1 MPGIR
6 QARERWEKERDR
18 GSALVARVQARRDSD
33 SPLGAALEAIELDR
47 LRAGG
52 LLAGGI
58 AFRTFLWLLPTA
70 LLATGVLGLVRD
82 AAHEPPDVV
91 ARRLGLG
98 GVVGSSVAGAV
109 DQSTRG
115 TALLLAS
122 GLVLTV
128 YFGVSLVRA
137 LRIACTIAW
146 DLPFE
151 RRPHLL
157 RDGVIISAA
166 LVVQL
171 SGSAAASALR
181 SRTDGPGSVGVT
193 VAVALLACVLWL
205 GIDLL
210 LPHGDAP
217 ITALVP
223 GALLMVVGLQALYL
237 VTIYYFAHRLAT
249 SGDLYGSLG
258 VAGTLLL
265 WLYVIARLFVAS
277 MFFDAALWRRKR
289 LRLEARRPG
298 PRPGP
303 P

>member
-6 QARERWEKERDR
+6 KARARWEKERDR
-18 GSALVARVQARRDSD
+18 GSALVARVQERRDSD

-58 AFRTFLWLLPTA
+58 AFRAFLWLLPTA

-82 AAHEPPDVV
+82 AAHEQPDVV

-109 DQSTRG
+109 DQSSRG

-122 GLVLTV
+122 GLVFMV

-137 LRIACTIAW
+137 LRIACVIAW

-157 RDGVIISAA
+157 RDGVLISAA

-171 SGSAAASALR
+171 SCSAAASALR
-181 SRTDGPGSVGVT
+181 SHAGGLGESVGVT

-205 GIDLL
+205 GIDML

-217 ITALVP
+217 ITALMP
-223 GALLMVVGLQALYL
+223 GALLMVAGLQLLYL

-249 SGDLYGSLG
+249 SGDLYGTLG
-258 VAGTLLL
+258 VAATLLL
-265 WLYVIARLFVAS
+265 WLYVVARLFVAT
-277 MFFDAALWRRKR
+277 MFFDAVLWKRKR
-289 LRLEARRPG
+289 LRLEGRAKPTRG
-298 PRPGP
+298 PH
-303 P
+303 

>member
-1 MPGIR
+1 M
-6 QARERWEKERDR
+6 EF
-18 GSALVARVQARRDSD
+18 
-33 SPLGAALEAIELDR
+33 DR

-58 AFRTFLWLLPTA
+58 AFRAFLWLLPTA
-70 LLATGVLGLVRD
+70 LLATGVLGLIRD
-82 AAHEPPDVV
+82 AAHESPDVV

-115 TALLLAS
+115 TALLIAS

-128 YFGVSLVRA
+128 YFGVSLVKA
-137 LRIACTIAW
+137 LRIACIIAW
-146 DLPFE
+146 DMPFE

-166 LVVQL
+166 LVIQL
-171 SGSAAASALR
+171 SCSAAASSLR
-181 SRTDGPGSVGVT
+181 NHTDTAGSIAVT
-193 VAVALLACVLWL
+193 VAVALFACVLWL
-205 GIDLL
+205 GIDVL

-217 ITALVP
+217 VTSLIP
-223 GALLMVVGLQALYL
+223 GALLMVAGLQALYL

-258 VAGTLLL
+258 IAGTLLL

-277 MFFDAALWRRKR
+277 MFFDAALWKRRR
-289 LRLEARRPG
+289 LRLEAKEAGATR
-298 PRPGP
+298 GP